1 MFHSHKNSPR
11 NIRHLRQQ
19 SGFGLPMAIFVIT
32 VLALIVAS
40 MSSLQENSAMSRS
53 LQVQGHRAL
62 FAAESG
68 IEISLNL
75 LLPPD
80 GSPGQACATNP
91 FFSHTFNTAG
101 LRSCSVTTACSSVTV
116 NGDDI
121 FTLVSQGSCGSG
133 FDAANRTLEVRAR

>member
-1 MFHSHKNSPR
+1 M
-11 NIRHLRQQ
+11 
-19 SGFGLPMAIFVIT
+19 SG
-32 VLALIVAS
+32 
-40 MSSLQENSAMSRS
+40 S

-68 IEISLNL
+68 IEVSLNL

-80 GSPGQACATNP
+80 GSPGQACATDP
-91 FFSHTFNTAG
+91 YYSYTFTTAG
-101 LRSCSVTTACSSVTV
+101 LRNCTVTTTCSSVTV
-116 NGDDI
+116 NSEDI